1 MRNILHIVRGD
12 LRRIRRNVMT
22 AVVVFGLI
30 IIPLLFSCFNVL
42 ASWDP
47 FGRTDQLRIAVAS
60 ADEGHESD
68 LANLRINLGDQVL
81 SQLSRNDQIDWVVTD
96 EDTAVE
102 GTKSGEYYASIV
114 LPPDF
119 STSMLT
125 FYLTGTEPTH
135 LALYTNEKKN
145 ALSTVI
151 TSQGADGVITQ
162 INDTFTRIISDVGLG
177 VISSLSDYLDKDDT
191 KVALDR
197 IRDRVAGL
205 GDRLHSVAGTTRSL
219 TALLDSTKPLLTG
232 ADDIARAAGADFGD
246 PGTDLGGGSGATAD
260 LGSTLKDAT
269 DSLETALT
277 ATGDS
282 YAAVGDRLGELFDR
296 AGSAGSGTA
305 ATFTT
310 LADRVQ
316 QQTDALAALRDRVA
330 GATPDGGP
338 GVPALDAA
346 VDRSADLH
354 DRLARTADDIT
365 AGTTSAGQSRQ
376 RTADALNRAR
386 QAVDGAVASYRQD
399 LKPQLSQLGG
409 TLDSLGRSVSGIR
422 DDLDGITAGL
432 SGTPGSVQG
441 ALDRARNAT
450 ATLADR
456 LDGHADR
463 FADLEKAL
471 AAAGETGDFSR
482 LAAIVGDD
490 PDALA
495 SQLSAPVSVERD
507 PVFPVAGFGA
517 GMAPLYTVLSLWVG
531 ALLTVVLVRTA
542 PPRDREYT
550 RTQAYLGRFG
560 LFALIGLA
568 QSTLAVLGL
577 VVFVQIGAV
586 HPFLLLVSGW
596 VTSLV
601 FMLIVYTLVLSF
613 GSAGKALSVVLLVIQ
628 VSGAGGAYPLPL
640 LPGWFQAVSPW
651 LPATYAMDAMRAAI
665 AGMYRGDLWINLGIL
680 LLFAVPALILGLFL
694 RRFLDGYNRS
704 TNAAIE
710 KTKVMS

>member
-1 MRNILHIVRGD
+1 
-12 LRRIRRNVMT
+12 
-22 AVVVFGLI
+22 
-30 IIPLLFSCFNVL
+30 
-42 ASWDP
+42 
-47 FGRTDQLRIAVAS
+47 
-60 ADEGHESD
+60 
-68 LANLRINLGDQVL
+68 
-81 SQLSRNDQIDWVVTD
+81 
-96 EDTAVE
+96 
-102 GTKSGEYYASIV
+102 
-114 LPPDF
+114 
-119 STSMLT
+119 
-125 FYLTGTEPTH
+125 
-135 LALYTNEKKN
+135 
-145 ALSTVI
+145 
-151 TSQGADGVITQ
+151 
-162 INDTFTRIISDVGLG
+162 
-177 VISSLSDYLDKDDT
+177 
-191 KVALDR
+191 
-197 IRDRVAGL
+197 
-205 GDRLHSVAGTTRSL
+205 
-219 TALLDSTKPLLTG
+219 
-232 ADDIARAAGADFGD
+232 
-246 PGTDLGGGSGATAD
+246 
-260 LGSTLKDAT
+260 
-269 DSLETALT
+269 
-277 ATGDS
+277 
-282 YAAVGDRLGELFDR
+282 
-296 AGSAGSGTA
+296 
-305 ATFTT
+305 
-310 LADRVQ
+310 
-316 QQTDALAALRDRVA
+316 VA
-330 GATPDGGP
+330 GATPG

-365 AGTTSAGQSRQ
+365 AGTTSAAQSRQ

-432 SGTPGSVQG
+432 SGSPGSVQG
-441 ALDRARNAT
+441 ALDRARTTT

-456 LDGHADR
+456 LDGHAAR

-471 AAAGETGDFSR
+471 ATAGETGDFSR

-507 PVFPVAGFGA
+507 PVFPVASFGA
-517 GMAPLYTVLSLWVG
+517 GMAPLYTVLALWVG
-531 ALLTVVLVRTA
+531 ALLTVVLVRTS

-568 QSTLAVLGL
+568 QSTLAVAGL

-596 VTSLV
+596 VTSVV

-665 AGMYRGDLWINLGIL
+665 AGMYRGDLWINLGML

>member
-330 GATPDGGP
+330 DATPG

-365 AGTTSAGQSRQ
+365 AGTTSAAQSRQ

-432 SGTPGSVQG
+432 SGSPGSVQG
-441 ALDRARNAT
+441 ALDRARTTT

-456 LDGHADR
+456 LDGHAAR

-471 AAAGETGDFSR
+471 ATAGETGDFSR

-507 PVFPVAGFGA
+507 PVFPVASFGA
-517 GMAPLYTVLSLWVG
+517 GMAPLYTVLALWVG
-531 ALLTVVLVRTA
+531 ALLTVVLVRTS

-568 QSTLAVLGL
+568 QSTLAVAGL

-596 VTSLV
+596 VTSVV

-665 AGMYRGDLWINLGIL
+665 AGMYRGDLWINLGML

>member
-12 LRRIRRNVMT
+12 LRNVMT

-96 EDTAVE
+96 EDSAVE

-135 LALYTNEKKN
+135 LELYTNEKKN

-191 KVALDR
+191 KAALDR

-232 ADDIARAAGADFGD
+232 ADDIARAAGADFGN

-269 DSLETALT
+269 GSLETALT

-330 GATPDGGP
+330 GATPG

-365 AGTTSAGQSRQ
+365 AGTTSAAQSRQ

-432 SGTPGSVQG
+432 SGSPGSVQG
-441 ALDRARNAT
+441 ALDRARTTT

-456 LDGHADR
+456 LDGHAAR

-471 AAAGETGDFSR
+471 ATAGETGDFSR

-507 PVFPVAGFGA
+507 PVFPVASFGA
-517 GMAPLYTVLSLWVG
+517 GMAPLYTVLALWVG
-531 ALLTVVLVRTA
+531 ALLTVVLVRTS

-568 QSTLAVLGL
+568 QSTLAVAGL

-596 VTSLV
+596 VTSVV

-665 AGMYRGDLWINLGIL
+665 AGMYRGDLWINLGML

>member
-191 KVALDR
+191 KAALDR

-232 ADDIARAAGADFGD
+232 ADDIARAAGADFGN

-269 DSLETALT
+269 GSLETALT

-330 GATPDGGP
+330 GATPG

-365 AGTTSAGQSRQ
+365 AGTTSAAQSRQ

-432 SGTPGSVQG
+432 SGSPGSVQG
-441 ALDRARNAT
+441 ALDRARTTT

-456 LDGHADR
+456 LDGHAAR

-471 AAAGETGDFSR
+471 ATAGETGDFSR

-507 PVFPVAGFGA
+507 PVFPVASFGA
-517 GMAPLYTVLSLWVG
+517 GMAPLYTVLALWVG
-531 ALLTVVLVRTA
+531 ALLTVVLVRTS

-568 QSTLAVLGL
+568 QSTLAVAGL

-596 VTSLV
+596 VTSVV

-665 AGMYRGDLWINLGIL
+665 AGMYRGDLWINLGML